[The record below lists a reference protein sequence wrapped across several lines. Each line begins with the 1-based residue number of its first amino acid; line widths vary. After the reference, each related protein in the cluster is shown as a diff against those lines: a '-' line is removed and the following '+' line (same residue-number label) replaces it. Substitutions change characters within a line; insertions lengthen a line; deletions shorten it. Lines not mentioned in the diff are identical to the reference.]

1 VWEFKPP
8 TPEIMHYG
16 QNNAQVARR
25 EKLNKILIV
34 DDDKNLL
41 EVIRYNLVNE
51 GYSVILAENGTQAVE
66 IARQEKPELII
77 LDVMLPGIDGFD
89 VCRILRKEMSVP
101 ILILSAKIDEIDKV
115 VGLELGADDYIAKP
129 FSVRELMARV
139 RASLRRGQLAEQKN
153 TSKTQDE
160 TKQRTILKGHDL
172 ELDTVRHNV
181 SLKGAPLTL
190 TPKEFE
196 LLAFLMRNKGQVFG
210 REQLM
215 EKVWGYT
222 FDGSKRTVD
231 VHIRWLRQ
239 KIEENPEKPKI
250 LITIIGF
257 GYKFES

>member
-1 VWEFKPP
+1 
-8 TPEIMHYG
+8 
-16 QNNAQVARR
+16 
-25 EKLNKILIV
+25 LSKILVV

-41 EVIRYNLVNE
+41 EVIKYNLVNE
-51 GYSVILAENGTQAVE
+51 GYSVVIAENGTQAVE
-66 IARQEKPELII
+66 KARQEKPDLII
-77 LDVMLPGIDGFD
+77 LDVMLPEIDGLE
-89 VCRILRKEMSVP
+89 VCWILRKEMSIP
-101 ILILSAKIDEIDKV
+101 ILMLSAKIDEIDKV
-115 VGLELGADDYIAKP
+115 VGLELGADDYIGKP

-139 RASLRRGQLAEQKN
+139 RATLRRGQLAEQKN
-153 TSKTQDE
+153 TSKAKDQTE
-160 TKQRTILKGHDL
+160 QRTILKGHEL

-181 SLKGAPLTL
+181 SLKGVPLTL

-196 LLAFLMRNKGQVFG
+196 LLAFLLRYKGQVFG

-257 GYKFES
+257 GYKFDN

>member
-1 VWEFKPP
+1 
-8 TPEIMHYG
+8 MS
-16 QNNAQVARR
+16 
-25 EKLNKILIV
+25 KILVV

-41 EVIRYNLVNE
+41 EVIKYNLVNE
-51 GYSVILAENGTQAVE
+51 GYSVVIAENGTQAVE
-66 IARQEKPELII
+66 KARQEKPDLII
-77 LDVMLPGIDGFD
+77 LDVMLPEIDGLE
-89 VCRILRKEMSVP
+89 VCWILRKEMSIP
-101 ILILSAKIDEIDKV
+101 ILMLSAKIDEIDKV
-115 VGLELGADDYIAKP
+115 VGLELGADDYIGKP

-139 RASLRRGQLAEQKN
+139 RATLRRGQLAEQKN
-153 TSKTQDE
+153 TSKAKDQIE
-160 TKQRTILKGHDL
+160 QRTILKGHEL

-181 SLKGAPLTL
+181 SLKGVPLTL

-196 LLAFLMRNKGQVFG
+196 LLAFLMRYKGQVFG

-257 GYKFES
+257 GYKFDN

>member
-1 VWEFKPP
+1 L
-8 TPEIMHYG
+8 T
-16 QNNAQVARR
+16 
-25 EKLNKILIV
+25 KILVV

-41 EVIRYNLVNE
+41 EVIKYNLVNE
-51 GYSVILAENGTQAVE
+51 GYAVIIAENGTQAVE
-66 IARQEKPELII
+66 KARQEKPDLII
-77 LDVMLPGIDGFD
+77 LDVMLPEIDGLE
-89 VCRILRKEMSVP
+89 VCRILRKEMSIP
-101 ILILSAKIDEIDKV
+101 ILMLSAKIDEIDKV
-115 VGLELGADDYIAKP
+115 VGLELGADDYIGKP

-139 RASLRRGQLAEQKN
+139 RATLRRGQLAEQKN
-153 TSKTQDE
+153 TSKAKDQIE
-160 TKQRTILKGHDL
+160 QRTILKGHEL

-181 SLKGAPLTL
+181 SLKGVPLTL

-196 LLAFLMRNKGQVFG
+196 LLAFLMRYKGQVFG

-257 GYKFES
+257 GYKFDN

>member
-1 VWEFKPP
+1 
-8 TPEIMHYG
+8 MS
-16 QNNAQVARR
+16 
-25 EKLNKILIV
+25 KILVV

-41 EVIRYNLVNE
+41 EVIKYNLVNE
-51 GYSVILAENGTQAVE
+51 GYSVVIAENGTQAVE
-66 IARQEKPELII
+66 KARQEKPDLII
-77 LDVMLPGIDGFD
+77 LDVMLPEIDGLE
-89 VCRILRKEMSVP
+89 VCWILRKEMSIP
-101 ILILSAKIDEIDKV
+101 ILMLSAKIDEIDKV
-115 VGLELGADDYIAKP
+115 VGLELGADDYIGKP

-139 RASLRRGQLAEQKN
+139 RATLRRGQLAEQKN
-153 TSKTQDE
+153 TSKAKDQTE
-160 TKQRTILKGHDL
+160 QRTILKGHEL

-181 SLKGAPLTL
+181 SLKGVPLTL

-196 LLAFLMRNKGQVFG
+196 LLAFLMRYKGQVFG

-231 VHIRWLRQ
+231 VHVRWLRQ

-257 GYKFES
+257 GYKFDN

>member
-1 VWEFKPP
+1 
-8 TPEIMHYG
+8 
-16 QNNAQVARR
+16 
-25 EKLNKILIV
+25 LSKILVV

-41 EVIRYNLVNE
+41 EVIKYNLVNE
-51 GYSVILAENGTQAVE
+51 GYTVIISENGTQAVE
-66 IARQEKPELII
+66 KARQEKPDLII
-77 LDVMLPGIDGFD
+77 LDVMLPEIDGLE
-89 VCRILRKEMSVP
+89 VCRILRKEMSIP
-101 ILILSAKIDEIDKV
+101 ILMLSAKIDEIDKV
-115 VGLELGADDYIAKP
+115 VGLELGADDYIGKP

-139 RASLRRGQLAEQKN
+139 RATLRRGQIAEQKN
-153 TSKTQDE
+153 TSKTPDE
-160 TKQRTILKGHDL
+160 TKQRIILKGHDL

-181 SLKGAPLTL
+181 SLKGSPLAL

-231 VHIRWLRQ
+231 VHVRWLRQ

-257 GYKFES
+257 GYKFDN

>member
-1 VWEFKPP
+1 
-8 TPEIMHYG
+8 MS
-16 QNNAQVARR
+16 
-25 EKLNKILIV
+25 KILVV

-41 EVIRYNLVNE
+41 EVIKYNLVNE
-51 GYSVILAENGTQAVE
+51 GYTVIISENGTQAVE
-66 IARQEKPELII
+66 KARQEKPDLII
-77 LDVMLPGIDGFD
+77 LDVMLPEIDGLE
-89 VCRILRKEMSVP
+89 VCRILRKEMSIP
-101 ILILSAKIDEIDKV
+101 ILMLSAKIDEIDKV
-115 VGLELGADDYIAKP
+115 VGLELGADDYIGKP

-139 RASLRRGQLAEQKN
+139 RATLRRGQIAEQKN
-153 TSKTQDE
+153 TSKTPDE
-160 TKQRTILKGHDL
+160 TKQRIILKGHDL

-181 SLKGAPLTL
+181 SLKGSPLAL

-196 LLAFLMRNKGQVFG
+196 LLAFLMRYKGQVFG

-231 VHIRWLRQ
+231 VHVRWLRQ

-257 GYKFES
+257 GYKFDN

>member
-1 VWEFKPP
+1 
-8 TPEIMHYG
+8 
-16 QNNAQVARR
+16 
-25 EKLNKILIV
+25 LNKILVV

-51 GYSVILAENGTQAVE
+51 SYSVILAENGTQAVE
-66 IARQEKPELII
+66 IARQEKPDLII
-77 LDVMLPGIDGFD
+77 LDVMLPGIDGLE
-89 VCRILRKEMSVP
+89 VCRILRKEMSIP
-101 ILILSAKIDEIDKV
+101 ILMLSAKIDEIDKV

-139 RASLRRGQLAEQKN
+139 RATLRRGQLAEQKN
-153 TSKTQDE
+153 TFKTPDE

-181 SLKGAPLTL
+181 FLKGAPLAL

-196 LLAFLMRNKGQVFG
+196 LLAFLMRYKGQVFG

>member
-1 VWEFKPP
+1 
-8 TPEIMHYG
+8 
-16 QNNAQVARR
+16 
-25 EKLNKILIV
+25 LSKILVV

-51 GYSVILAENGTQAVE
+51 SYSVILAENGTQAVE
-66 IARQEKPELII
+66 IARQEKPDLII
-77 LDVMLPGIDGFD
+77 LDVMLPEIDGLE
-89 VCRILRKEMSVP
+89 VCRILRKEMSIP
-101 ILILSAKIDEIDKV
+101 ILMLSAKIDEIDKV

-139 RASLRRGQLAEQKN
+139 RATLRRGRLTEQKN

-160 TKQRTILKGHDL
+160 TKQRTVLKGHDL

-196 LLAFLMRNKGQVFG
+196 LLAFLMRFKGQVFG

-257 GYKFES
+257 GYKFDN

>member
-1 VWEFKPP
+1 
-8 TPEIMHYG
+8 
-16 QNNAQVARR
+16 
-25 EKLNKILIV
+25 LSKILVV

-41 EVIRYNLVNE
+41 EVIKYNLANE
-51 GYSVILAENGTQAVE
+51 GYSVVLAETGTQAVE
-66 IARQEKPELII
+66 IARQDKPDLII
-77 LDVMLPGIDGFD
+77 LDVMLPGIDGFE

-101 ILILSAKIDEIDKV
+101 ILILSAKTDEIDKV

-139 RASLRRGQLAEQKN
+139 RATLRRGQLTEQK
-153 TSKTQDE
+153 TASKTQDE
-160 TKQRTILKGHDL
+160 VKPRVILKGHDL

-196 LLAFLMRNKGQVFG
+196 LLSFLMRFKGQVFS

-231 VHIRWLRQ
+231 VHVRWLRQ
-239 KIEENPEKPKI
+239 KIEDNPEKPKI
-250 LITIIGF
+250 LVTIIGF
-257 GYKFES
+257 GYKFDN

>member
-1 VWEFKPP
+1 
-8 TPEIMHYG
+8 M
-16 QNNAQVARR
+16 
-25 EKLNKILIV
+25 NKVLVV

-51 GYSVILAENGTQAVE
+51 GYSVLSAENGTQAVE
-66 IARQEKPELII
+66 IARQEKPDLII
-77 LDVMLPGIDGFD
+77 LDVMLPGIDGFE

-101 ILILSAKIDEIDKV
+101 ILILSAKTDEIDKV
-115 VGLELGADDYIAKP
+115 VGLELGADDYISKP

-139 RASLRRGQLAEQKN
+139 RATLRRGQLIEQKN
-153 TSKTQDE
+153 TTKTPDE
-160 TKQRTILKGHDL
+160 TKPRIILKGHEL

-181 SLKGAPLTL
+181 FLKGAPLAL

-196 LLAFLMRNKGQVFG
+196 LLAFLMRYKGQVFS
-210 REQLM
+210 RAQLM

-239 KIEENPEKPKI
+239 KIEENAEKPKI
-250 LITIIGF
+250 LVTIIGF

>member
-1 VWEFKPP
+1 
-8 TPEIMHYG
+8 M
-16 QNNAQVARR
+16 
-25 EKLNKILIV
+25 NKILIV

-41 EVIRYNLVNE
+41 EVIKYNLVND
-51 GYSVILAENGTQAVE
+51 GHLVVLAENGTQAVE
-66 IARQEKPELII
+66 MARQEKPDLII
-77 LDVMLPGIDGFD
+77 LDVMLPGIDGFE

-101 ILILSAKIDEIDKV
+101 ILMLSAKTDEIDKV
-115 VGLELGADDYIAKP
+115 VGLELGADDYITKP

-139 RASLRRGQLAEQKN
+139 RATLRRRQSIGQQSLSN
-153 TSKTQDE
+153 TEE
-160 TKQRTILKGHDL
+160 TKSNIILKSQDI
-172 ELDTVRHNV
+172 EIDMVRHQV
-181 SLKGAPLTL
+181 SLKGSVLNL

-196 LLAFLMRNKGQVFG
+196 LLAFLMRSKGQVFS

-239 KIEENPEKPKI
+239 KIEDNPENPK
-250 LITIIGF
+250 LLVTVIGF

>member
-1 VWEFKPP
+1 
-8 TPEIMHYG
+8 MS
-16 QNNAQVARR
+16 
-25 EKLNKILIV
+25 KILVV

-41 EVIRYNLVNE
+41 EVIKYNLANE
-51 GYSVILAENGTQAVE
+51 GYSVVLAETGTQAVE
-66 IARQEKPELII
+66 IARQDKPDLII
-77 LDVMLPGIDGFD
+77 LDVMLPGIDGFE

-101 ILILSAKIDEIDKV
+101 ILILSAKTDEIDKV

-139 RASLRRGQLAEQKN
+139 RATLRRGQLTEQK
-153 TSKTQDE
+153 TASKTQDE
-160 TKQRTILKGHDL
+160 VKPRVILKGHDL

-196 LLAFLMRNKGQVFG
+196 LLSFLMRFKGQVFS

-231 VHIRWLRQ
+231 VHVRWLRQ
-239 KIEENPEKPKI
+239 KIEDNPEKPKI
-250 LITIIGF
+250 LVTIIGF
-257 GYKFES
+257 GYKFDN

>member
-1 VWEFKPP
+1 
-8 TPEIMHYG
+8 
-16 QNNAQVARR
+16 
-25 EKLNKILIV
+25 LSKILVV

-41 EVIRYNLVNE
+41 EVIKYNLVNE
-51 GYSVILAENGTQAVE
+51 GYSVVIAENGTQAVE
-66 IARQEKPELII
+66 KARQEKPDLII
-77 LDVMLPGIDGFD
+77 LDVMLPEIDGLE
-89 VCRILRKEMSVP
+89 VCRILRKEMSIP
-101 ILILSAKIDEIDKV
+101 ILMLSAKIDEIDKV
-115 VGLELGADDYIAKP
+115 VGLELGADDYIGKP

-139 RASLRRGQLAEQKN
+139 RATLRRGQLAEQKN
-153 TSKTQDE
+153 TSKAKDQTE
-160 TKQRTILKGHDL
+160 QRTILKGHEL

-181 SLKGAPLTL
+181 SLKGVPLTL

-196 LLAFLMRNKGQVFG
+196 LLAFLMRYKGQVFG

-257 GYKFES
+257 GYKFDN

>member
-1 VWEFKPP
+1 M
-8 TPEIMHYG
+8 T
-16 QNNAQVARR
+16 
-25 EKLNKILIV
+25 KILVV

-41 EVIRYNLVNE
+41 EVIKYNLVNE
-51 GYSVILAENGTQAVE
+51 GYAVIIAENGTQAVE
-66 IARQEKPELII
+66 KARQEKPDLII
-77 LDVMLPGIDGFD
+77 LDVMLPEIDGLE
-89 VCRILRKEMSVP
+89 VCRILRKEMSIP
-101 ILILSAKIDEIDKV
+101 ILMLSAKIDEIDKV
-115 VGLELGADDYIAKP
+115 VGLELGADDYIGKP

-139 RASLRRGQLAEQKN
+139 RATLRRGQLAEQKN
-153 TSKTQDE
+153 FSKTPDE

-196 LLAFLMRNKGQVFG
+196 LLAFLMRYKGQVFG

-239 KIEENPEKPKI
+239 KIEENPENPKI

-257 GYKFES
+257 GYKFEN